1 MEFVQLVNLQNLKEK
16 FEELKKK
23 FQDNEN
29 DEVIKEC
36 KKILK
41 KNKIDVFYNLLCL
54 AYNNKGD
61 SNKAIEVMNEA
72 LMIVI
77 GSIFNFTLTFSK

>member
-1 MEFVQLVNLQNLKEK
+1 MSLQNLKEK

-23 FQDNEN
+23 FLDNEN

-41 KNKIDVFYNLLCL
+41 KNKIDVY
-54 AYNNKGD
+54 
-61 SNKAIEVMNEA
+61 
-72 LMIVI
+72 
-77 GSIFNFTLTFSK
+77 

>member
-1 MEFVQLVNLQNLKEK
+1 MSLQNLKEK

-36 KKILK
+36 RKILK
-41 KNKIDVFYNLLCL
+41 KK
-54 AYNNKGD
+54 
-61 SNKAIEVMNEA
+61 
-72 LMIVI
+72 
-77 GSIFNFTLTFSK
+77 